1 MTFTV
6 LLGYLAAVLT
16 TASFIPQAI
25 LVIKTRNTDG
35 LSFLMYAM
43 FTGGVSCWLIYGFL
57 NADWPL
63 AIANLFTLIFAI
75 IILSII
81 IMNRRKANKD

>member
-1 MTFTV
+1 MTF
-6 LLGYLAAVLT
+6 LSFLGYLAAFLT
-16 TASFIPQAI
+16 TASFIPQAL

-35 LSFLMYAM
+35 LSLLMYMM
-43 FTGGVSCWLIYGFL
+43 FTAGVTCWLIYGFL

-63 AIANLFTLIFAI
+63 ALANFFTLIFAI

-81 IMNRRKANKD
+81 IANKRKT